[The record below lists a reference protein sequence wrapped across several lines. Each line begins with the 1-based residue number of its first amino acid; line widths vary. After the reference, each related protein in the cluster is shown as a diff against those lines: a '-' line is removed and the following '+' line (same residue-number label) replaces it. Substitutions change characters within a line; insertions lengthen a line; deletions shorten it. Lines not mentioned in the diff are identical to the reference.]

1 MEQFLQNNVWIVIL
15 LALWA
20 IPWKGIA
27 LWKAARL
34 SQKYWFIAL
43 LVVNTLAIL
52 EIIYIFAVA
61 KKRES
66 SSAEATE
73 DAKSVPAP
81 EIK

>member
-1 MEQFLQNNVWIVIL
+1 MEQFLQNNAWL
-15 LALWA
+15 LVLLVLWA

-34 SQKYWFIAL
+34 GQKKWFIVL

-61 KKRES
+61 KKKE
-66 SSAEATE
+66 
-73 DAKSVPAP
+73 KN
-81 EIK
+81 EIQPTRQ